1 MIRTIRAKFILGFF
15 VIFTVFFLILNQWVT
30 RNIES
35 GNRNTISDSLIDLK
49 KNSNSYIRQSFLT
62 HHFTSDEIYYEQ
74 IAEDM
79 GTDLQHTAS
88 GGVGMYS
95 LAGELLYASD
105 QSTFKAD
112 GDDLTQAM
120 RGKTAYTIAMFN
132 GEVSVL
138 YAYPVVVNGTK
149 VGIIRFA
156 KDFTPLYEQSRAMQR
171 TIFSIALAV
180 FTAAFLFSYI
190 LSRHVTVPLVKLMQA
205 SNEVKNG
212 NLYVRIAFKRKD
224 EIGSLAANFSSMIEK
239 LREQFMT
246 IEKDR
251 DRLEELNDHRKRFFD
266 NVTHELKTP
275 LTTIMGYSEIILMN
289 GAKDPVIFQKGMGH
303 IMDESKRLHDM
314 VLKLLEM
321 SKASEGDHTFEK
333 VDAARILRD
342 VSETM
347 AIKAQRY
354 KKTIRS
360 EADNDLFVH
369 GQSDR
374 LRQLFINLLD
384 NAIKYSSACSEIWV
398 AAHLDAQ
405 MVRIMVT
412 NEGETISAE
421 NLEKIFEPYYRAE
434 NVANEAESIGLGL
447 SISKSIVDEH
457 QGRIG
462 VLSNNGQTSVQIEL
476 SYLKAERE

>member
-30 RNIES
+30 RNIEA
-35 GNRNTISDSLIDLK
+35 GNRSTISDSLIDLK
-49 KNSNSYIRQSFLT
+49 KNSNNYIRQSFLT
-62 HHFTSDEIYYEQ
+62 HHFTSDEIYFEQ

-79 GTDLQHTAS
+79 GTDLQHTVS
-88 GGVGMYS
+88 DGVGMYS
-95 LAGELLYASD
+95 LAGELLYTSD
-105 QSTFKAD
+105 KSIFKAG
-112 GDDLTQAM
+112 GDDLTAAM
-120 RGKTAYTIAMFN
+120 QGKTAYTIAMIN
-132 GEVSVL
+132 GEVSIL

-156 KDFTPLYEQSRAMQR
+156 KDFTPLYEQSRAMKR
-171 TIFSIALAV
+171 TIFFIALAV

-205 SNEVKNG
+205 SNEVKDG
-212 NLYVRIAFKRKD
+212 NLHVRIAFKRKD
-224 EIGSLAANFSSMIEK
+224 EIGSLATNFSSMIEK
-239 LREQFMT
+239 LREQFLT

-251 DRLEELNDHRKRFFD
+251 DRLEELINHRKRFFD

-314 VLKLLEM
+314 VLRLLEM
-321 SKASEGDHTFEK
+321 SKASEGANNFERI
-333 VDAARILRD
+333 DAACILRD
-342 VSETM
+342 VSESM
-347 AIKAQRY
+347 AIKAKRY
-354 KKTIRS
+354 KKTIHCKAS
-360 EADNDLFVH
+360 HDLFVY

-384 NAIKYSSACSEIWV
+384 NAIKYSSAYSEIV
-398 AAHLDAQ
+398 VEAHLDAQ
-405 MVRIMVT
+405 AVKIMVT
-412 NEGETISAE
+412 NEGETISPD
-421 NLEKIFEPYYRAE
+421 NLKKIFEPYYRAGS
-434 NVANEAESIGLGL
+434 VVNEEASAGLGL

-457 QGRIG
+457 QGLIRIT
-462 VLSNNGQTSVQIEL
+462 SNNGQTSVQIEL
-476 SYLKAERE
+476 SFMEAERK